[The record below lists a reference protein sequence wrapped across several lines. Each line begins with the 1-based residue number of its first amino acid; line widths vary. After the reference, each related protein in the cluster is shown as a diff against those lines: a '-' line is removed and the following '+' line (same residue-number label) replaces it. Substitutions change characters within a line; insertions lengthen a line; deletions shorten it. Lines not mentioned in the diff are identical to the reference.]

1 MLYNIL
7 LVLFY
12 LSLAVLL
19 HSYLFYPFLMT
30 LLASKKKQ
38 DFTTNPNYTPEIAV
52 LIAAYNEEK
61 VIKQKIKSILSSDYP
76 EEKLKIYIGSDASTD
91 RTDQIVSAIA
101 KQENRLIFKRFEERT
116 GKAGIV
122 NQLALLA
129 KNDGAGILIMT
140 DANVMFVR
148 NTIRELVSGFSDPA
162 TGQIAANILSTGK
175 HHDGIAF
182 QEEQYIQRENL
193 IKYHEGK
200 AWGTMMGAF
209 GACYAVRT
217 KLMPEI
223 PKNFMMEDFFI
234 SMHVLKQGYKAISNP
249 KALAEEDVS
258 FKVREEFIRKKRIS
272 AGNYQNLM
280 YYKSML
286 WPVWKKLPF
295 SFWSHKV
302 LRWFGPFFL
311 IILFVSGA
319 LLAGYNTFYFILFM
333 AQLGVWL
340 IPLLELLLQWLNIQF
355 VISRFVY
362 YFYAMNL
369 ALLAGFFKYLKGIK
383 TNVWQPIERNR

>member
-12 LSLAVLL
+12 LSLAALL
-19 HSYLFYPFLMT
+19 HSYLFYPFLMA
-30 LLASKKKQ
+30 LLAAKNKQ
-38 DFTTNPNYTPEIAV
+38 DFNSNSNYAPEIAV

-61 VIKQKIKSILSSDYP
+61 VIEQKITSVLSSDYP
-76 EEKLKIYIGSDASTD
+76 KEKLKIYIGSDASTD
-91 RTDQIVSAIA
+91 NTDRIVSGLS
-101 KQENRLIFKRFEERT
+101 KKEEQLIFQRFEERT

-122 NQLALLA
+122 NQLAFLA
-129 KNDGAGILIMT
+129 KNNGAEILIMT
-140 DANVMFVR
+140 DANVMFIR
-148 NTIRELVSGFSDPA
+148 NTIRELVSGFSNPEN
-162 TGQIAANILSTGK
+162 GQIAANILSTGK

-223 PKNFMMEDFFI
+223 PGNFMMEDFFI

-258 FKVREEFIRKKRIS
+258 FKVKEEFIRKKRIS
-272 AGNYQNLM
+272 AGNYQNLI

-311 IILFVSGA
+311 IIILLSGA
-319 LLAGYNTFYFILFM
+319 LLASYNTFYLILFL

-340 IPLLELLLQWLNIQF
+340 IPLLELLLQLLGIHF